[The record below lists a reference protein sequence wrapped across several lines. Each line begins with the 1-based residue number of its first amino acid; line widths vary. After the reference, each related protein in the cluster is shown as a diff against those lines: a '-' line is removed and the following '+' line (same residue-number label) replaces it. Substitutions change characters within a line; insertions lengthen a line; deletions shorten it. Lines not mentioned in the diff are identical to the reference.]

1 VSNSTDLVDDESAM
15 PFRFR
20 IADISPVPDDD
31 VVAAITA
38 ALHEV
43 WPVPVSATPQ
53 QLVPDIA
60 WRFGQR
66 RWVSRQIPRKTWGSA
81 Q

>member
-1 VSNSTDLVDDESAM
+1 MSEDAPA

-38 ALHEV
+38 ALNEA
-43 WPVPVSATPQ
+43 WPQPVAASAPVNTG
-53 QLVPDIA
+53 DDSR

-66 RWVSRQIPRKTWGSA
+66 RWRARQIPRQTWGQA
-81 Q
+81 QR

>member
-1 VSNSTDLVDDESAM
+1 METEEQPV

-20 IADISPVPDDD
+20 ITDISPVPSDD

-38 ALHEV
+38 ALYEA
-43 WPVPVSATPQ
+43 WPQPVATSAAKLASPVDAQ
-53 QLVPDIA
+53 

-66 RWVSRQIPRKTWGSA
+66 RWRARQIPRQTWGR
-81 Q
+81 